1 MALALIPEGSGENSP
16 DKVKAHQE
24 QLQNMALNDLD
35 AEEVGKVV
43 MQLQDEIKIIKMQ
56 LETLPGYEKGKL
68 QLFKMFSKL
77 NFDIIGEVPEHL
89 QNLKVELEKTFD
101 SLERKNEMLINA
113 MTKNFGKTHQDLA
126 NFRLPAIQNTSK
138 KQSLFALQPEPEDY
152 GNIMGPN
159 SILKAKG
166 AGILKPTAS
175 NNNKNG
181 PYKAKK
187 SLGGVMRAR
196 NQRDLKHKRYLEE
209 QEDMQNPPPISE
221 EDINKGMISLLNK
234 GIIPKDV
241 DLTPAFEKGAPPVQF
256 KGMRFHDKAEMYV
269 K

>member
-1 MALALIPEGSGENSP
+1 
-16 DKVKAHQE
+16 
-24 QLQNMALNDLD
+24 
-35 AEEVGKVV
+35 
-43 MQLQDEIKIIKMQ
+43 
-56 LETLPGYEKGKL
+56 
-68 QLFKMFSKL
+68 
-77 NFDIIGEVPEHL
+77 
-89 QNLKVELEKTFD
+89 
-101 SLERKNEMLINA
+101 
-113 MTKNFGKTHQDLA
+113 
-126 NFRLPAIQNTSK
+126 
-138 KQSLFALQPEPEDY
+138 
-152 GNIMGPN
+152 MGPN

-256 KGMRFHDKAEMYV
+256 KGMRFHDKAEMYARQEV
-269 K
+269 HTEKFNRNSIKFDLQPIQRFPYLKKNDNSMSNALVPIGEESYLGNSGQLALQSNTAVGTTVQMALPAPPKNQGT

>member
-1 MALALIPEGSGENSP
+1 MK
-16 DKVKAHQE
+16 KVSYSFQ
-24 QLQNMALNDLD
+24 
-35 AEEVGKVV
+35 
-43 MQLQDEIKIIKMQ
+43 II
-56 LETLPGYEKGKL
+56 
-68 QLFKMFSKL
+68 SKF
-77 NFDIIGEVPEHL
+77 NFNNIGEVPEHL
-89 QNLKVELEKTFD
+89 QNLKIELEKTFD

-113 MTKNFGKTHQDLA
+113 MTKNFGKTHQDLQ

-256 KGMRFHDKAEMYV
+256 KGMRFHDKAEMYARQEV
-269 K
+269 HTEKFNRNSIKFDLQPIQRFPYLKKQDNSMSQALVPLGAESYG

>member
-1 MALALIPEGSGENSP
+1 
-16 DKVKAHQE
+16 
-24 QLQNMALNDLD
+24 
-35 AEEVGKVV
+35 
-43 MQLQDEIKIIKMQ
+43 
-56 LETLPGYEKGKL
+56 
-68 QLFKMFSKL
+68 
-77 NFDIIGEVPEHL
+77 
-89 QNLKVELEKTFD
+89 
-101 SLERKNEMLINA
+101 
-113 MTKNFGKTHQDLA
+113 
-126 NFRLPAIQNTSK
+126 
-138 KQSLFALQPEPEDY
+138 
-152 GNIMGPN
+152 MGPN

-256 KGMRFHDKAEMYV
+256 KGMRFHDKAEMYARQEV
-269 K
+269 HTEKFNRNSIKFDLQPIQRFPYLKKNDNSMSNALVPIGEES

>member
-1 MALALIPEGSGENSP
+1 
-16 DKVKAHQE
+16 
-24 QLQNMALNDLD
+24 
-35 AEEVGKVV
+35 
-43 MQLQDEIKIIKMQ
+43 
-56 LETLPGYEKGKL
+56 
-68 QLFKMFSKL
+68 
-77 NFDIIGEVPEHL
+77 
-89 QNLKVELEKTFD
+89 
-101 SLERKNEMLINA
+101 
-113 MTKNFGKTHQDLA
+113 
-126 NFRLPAIQNTSK
+126 
-138 KQSLFALQPEPEDY
+138 
-152 GNIMGPN
+152 MGPN

-256 KGMRFHDKAEMYV
+256 KGMRFHDKAEMYARQEV
-269 K
+269 HTEKFNRNSIKFDLQPIQRFPYLKKNDNSMSNALVPIGEESQLGNSGQLALQSNTAVGTTVQMALPAPPKNQGT